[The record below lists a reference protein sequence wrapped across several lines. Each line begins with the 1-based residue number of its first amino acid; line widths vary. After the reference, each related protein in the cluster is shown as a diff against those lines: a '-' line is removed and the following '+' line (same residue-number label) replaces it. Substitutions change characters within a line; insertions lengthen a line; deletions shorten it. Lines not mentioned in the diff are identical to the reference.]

1 MVTSEITTKLEALS
15 TEDYN
20 MIVSLIDRLS
30 ERPSN
35 VLRNAR
41 NKYVRE
47 NPMSMEEINAEI
59 EKYRSES

>member
-1 MVTSEITTKLEALS
+1 MVTSEIMAKLEALS

-20 MIVSLIDRLS
+20 MIVFLIDRLS

-41 NKYVRE
+41 NKKE
-47 NPMSMEEINAEI
+47 LLLNL
-59 EKYRSES
+59 